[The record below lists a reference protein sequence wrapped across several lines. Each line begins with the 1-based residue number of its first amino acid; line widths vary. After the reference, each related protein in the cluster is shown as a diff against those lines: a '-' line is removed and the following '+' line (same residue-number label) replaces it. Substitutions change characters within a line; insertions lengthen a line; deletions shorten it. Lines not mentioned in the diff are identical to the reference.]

1 MINIGFIG
9 SGSLANAMHYPS
21 VAAFEDTSI
30 TAICDLN
37 QERLNTTAGKYGV
50 THRYTDYRRM
60 LHETALDAV
69 YVIMPPVFLKSVV
82 LDCLAAGK
90 HVFMEKPPG
99 TTVTETLEMA
109 NAARLNDRLAM
120 CAFNRRFSPVVVEAK
135 KLVDARG
142 PITQCMVE
150 FHKYHLG
157 DAKWDYY
164 NVGMFETDVIH
175 VVDLLR
181 HFGGEVTDV
190 DAYVQ
195 TRYSDQENVFSALVR
210 FESGST
216 GILTA
221 NRASGFRHERFELH
235 GNGIGAYIRAPES
248 ADVYVAN
255 NPEPIVLRG
264 ADLAGTDGV
273 HMTYGFSGESRH
285 FIDCVKTKAQPLTNL
300 YDAAKSRELVDRILE
315 CGRRREHE

>member
-9 SGSLANAMHYPS
+9 AGSLANAMHYPS
-21 VAAFEDTSI
+21 VAAFEDVTI
-30 TAICDLN
+30 AAICDLN
-37 QERLNTTAGKYGV
+37 EERLNATADKFGV
-50 THRYTDYRRM
+50 TQRYNDYHRM
-60 LHETALDAV
+60 LDDVALDAV
-69 YVIMPPVFLKSVV
+69 YVIMPPVFLKPIV

-99 TTVTETLEMA
+99 TSVAEALEMA
-109 NAARLNDRLAM
+109 DAARQNDRLAM

-150 FHKYHLG
+150 FHKYHIG

-195 TRYSDQENVFSALVR
+195 TWYSDQENVFNALLQ
-210 FESGST
+210 FESGAT

-221 NRASGFRHERFELH
+221 NRASGARHERFELH

-248 ADVYVAN
+248 AEVYTEN
-255 NPEPIVLRG
+255 NPEPVVFRG
-264 ADLAGTDGV
+264 ADLAGNDKA
-273 HMTYGFSGESRH
+273 HMTYGFSDESRH
-285 FIDCVKTKAQPLTNL
+285 FIDCIKNNTPPLTNL

-315 CGRRREHE
+315 NGRQG